1 MEIYVN
7 SFIDTVQNGK
17 KLFVNTYVTNESLKT
32 ELNLFVD
39 KQTDFVKQIVR
50 TWTAI
55 YKS

>member
-50 TWTAI
+50 TWTAL

>member
-1 MEIYVN
+1 MVTYVDM
-7 SFIDTVQNGK
+7 FIDTVQNGK

-50 TWTAI
+50 TWNTI
-55 YKS
+55 YKN

>member
-17 KLFVNTYVTNESLKT
+17 KLFVNTYVTNENLKT

-55 YKS
+55 YRN

>member
-1 MEIYVN
+1 MVTYVDM
-7 SFIDTVQNGK
+7 FIDTVQNGK
-17 KLFVNTYVTNESLKT
+17 KLFVNTYVTNEKLKT

-55 YKS
+55 Y

>member
-17 KLFVNTYVTNESLKT
+17 KLFVNTYVTNENLKT

-55 YKS
+55 YKN

>member
-17 KLFVNTYVTNESLKT
+17 KLFVNTYVTNENLKT

-39 KQTDFVKQIVR
+39 RQTDFVKQIVR

-55 YKS
+55 YKN

>member
-7 SFIDTVQNGK
+7 SFIDTVQSGK
-17 KLFVNTYVTNESLKT
+17 KLFVNTYVTNENLKT